1 MYVHQQREK
10 MPRQK
15 DPKKKLKVKARAM
28 ERGPQKND
36 EEFKLILAK
45 LQHQTTLPK
54 EKRDNDELIVC
65 RVQNMEGTGNFH
77 LFTKEGREYFG
88 GCPGN
93 LVLENMVGQLVP
105 IRIQSIPDQPLVLV
119 CLTDG
124 KAIKKPEVVA
134 IISDEDPGITRQ
146 RLYELERY
154 GIFFTVEE
162 GNYEFEKGAE
172 VSESESE
179 EEVDMDRL

>member
-1 MYVHQQREK
+1 MYQQREK

-28 ERGPQKND
+28 ERGPQKNE
-36 EEFKLILAK
+36 EEFKLILEK
-45 LQHQTTLPK
+45 LHYQNTLPK

-105 IRIQSIPDQPLVLV
+105 IRIQSVSDQPLVLV

-124 KAIKKPEVVA
+124 KAIKKPEIVC
-134 IISDEDPGITRQ
+134 IISDEDHGITRQ
-146 RLYELERY
+146 RLHALERY
-154 GIFFTVEE
+154 AIFFTSQDE
-162 GNYEFEKGAE
+162 NYEFEKGE
-172 VSESESE
+172 EPSDSDSE
-179 EEVDMDRL
+179 EEVDMDNL